1 MDWTVLATAFFA
13 PLVLWLLWRIQALA
27 IDQGLRRGMY
37 RLLRYQRRTYN
48 VVSWMGVLL
57 HELSHAFF
65 LLLGGHGIKDFK
77 VRTDGGHVTPH
88 QVRRG
93 PFGLLSF
100 LVAALAPMFVAPTIL
115 FMTAWL
121 LLDRG
126 LIDPASAGL
135 GWDAAW
141 PVLRDTAVH
150 LPVDLG
156 RILLGLDVTT
166 WAGATVL
173 LLAVFAMPSAR
184 PSFVPGGRGQQDE
197 GDIAVVRR
205 KIRKHPVPVLA
216 VVALATGSYAL
227 VAWRPTWYWGAWQAA
242 WSISLTATLL
252 ALLLGLAWAGVAWAG
267 RTRAWLAWI
276 PFAVAIAIQVLGRGP
291 EVPMWAINLLTVVL
305 FAMTALSLCAI
316 APRRF

>member
-1 MDWTVLATAFFA
+1 MDWTNVAVAFFA

-48 VVSWMGVLL
+48 VVSWMGVFL

-93 PFGLLSF
+93 PIGLLTF

-115 FMTAWL
+115 FLTAWL

-135 GWDAAW
+135 GWEAAW
-141 PVLRDTAVH
+141 PVLRDTATN

-166 WAGATVL
+166 WAGATVA

-184 PSFVPGGRGQQDE
+184 PSFVPGGRGERDE

-205 KIRKHPVPVLA
+205 KVRNHPLPVL
-216 VVALATGSYAL
+216 VVIAAAIGSYAL
-227 VAWRPTWYWGAWQAA
+227 VAWQPTWYWGAWQVA

-252 ALLLGLAWAGVAWAG
+252 ALLLGLGWAAVAWAG
-267 RTRAWLAWI
+267 RIRAWLSWI
-276 PFAVAIAIQVLGRGP
+276 PLALAVGAQVLARQADAP
-291 EVPMWAINLLTVVL
+291 LWLANLLTVAV
-305 FAMTALSLCAI
+305 FALVALGLWLV
-316 APRRF
+316 APRRY